1 MLFSKFTLF
10 EKNNWQTIWPVAWWL
25 PINKDVILKEPVVPI
40 TSDQDVK
47 KEVDALALGRKIR
60 LRRRSRGLT
69 LQNVSDLTGL
79 SKSLLSQIENDVIA
93 PPLATLIR
101 ISKAL
106 GVTIG
111 YFFRETEPNQRIS
124 VVRRNDQ
131 PADIGDLVRKS
142 SPGGY
147 TYVSLARPIA
157 RRHMEPLLVTFDPVD
172 ENKLNYYTHP
182 GEEFLHVTEGRLEFI
197 GADQRIELETGD
209 SIYFDSG
216 IPHALRSIADTPSRA
231 LVVIYASEH

>member
-1 MLFSKFTLF
+1 M
-10 EKNNWQTIWPVAWWL
+10 
-25 PINKDVILKEPVVPI
+25 KEPLVPI

-47 KEVDALALGRKIR
+47 KEVDALALGNKIR
-60 LRRRSRGLT
+60 RRRRARGLT

-93 PPLATLIR
+93 PPLATLIK

-124 VVRRNDQ
+124 VVRQ
-131 PADIGDLVRKS
+131 ADRSADFNELIRKS

-157 RRHMEPLLVTFDPVD
+157 RRHMEPFMVTFNPVD
-172 ENKLNYYTHP
+172 NAKLNYYTHP
-182 GEEFLHVTEGRLEFI
+182 GEEFLHVTEGSLEFI
-197 GADQRIELETGD
+197 GADQRIELATGD

-216 IPHALRSIADTPSRA
+216 IPHALRSIEEGPSRA
-231 LVVIYASEH
+231 LVVIYASEQG

>member
-1 MLFSKFTLF
+1 M
-10 EKNNWQTIWPVAWWL
+10 
-25 PINKDVILKEPVVPI
+25 KEPLAPI

-111 YFFRETEPNQRIS
+111 YFFRETEPDQRIS
-124 VVRRNDQ
+124 VVRHDDR
-131 PADIGDLVRKS
+131 PAHFSDLVRKS
-142 SPGGY
+142 TPGGY

-157 RRHMEPLLVTFDPVD
+157 RRHMEPFLVTFDSVD
-172 ENKLNYYTHP
+172 EDKLNYYTHP

-197 GADQRIELETGD
+197 GADQRIELAAGD

-216 IPHALRSIADTPSRA
+216 IPHALRSISEKTSTA
-231 LVVIYASEH
+231 LVVIYASEQ

>member
-1 MLFSKFTLF
+1 MLF
-10 EKNNWQTIWPVAWWL
+10 EKDDRITVWQAARKQPVQR
-25 PINKDVILKEPVVPI
+25 NRVLKEPVVPI
-40 TSDQDVK
+40 ASDQDVK

-60 LRRRSRGLT
+60 FRRRSRGLT

-124 VVRRNDQ
+124 VVRRDDHPVNGQ
-131 PADIGDLVRKS
+131 GLVHKS

-157 RRHMEPLLVTFDPVD
+157 RRHMEPFLVSFDPVD
-172 ENKLNYYTHP
+172 DDKLNYYTHP

-197 GADQRIELETGD
+197 GADQRIELAAGD

-216 IPHALRSIADTPSRA
+216 IPHALRSIEGAPSRA
-231 LVVIYASEH
+231 LVVIYASDH